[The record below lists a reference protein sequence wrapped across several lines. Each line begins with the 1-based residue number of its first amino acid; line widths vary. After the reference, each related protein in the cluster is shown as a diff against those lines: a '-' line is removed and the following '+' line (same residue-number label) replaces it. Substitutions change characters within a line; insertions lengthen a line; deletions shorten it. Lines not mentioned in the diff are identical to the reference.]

1 MKKIKLYTDFNI
13 AKNNIENLS
22 FIFTAIL
29 FNNNKNNFPSQPDFG
44 YELVDESNSADFF
57 VLPINWEWIKALNLV
72 EKSKPLINLAKEKN
86 KKIIA
91 FYYDDDDKDLGI
103 DNSIVFRT
111 SLNKSQQRVGSS
123 INFAMPSW
131 REDIKVINFKNN
143 YFLSKKEE
151 KPKIGFRGCS
161 QPIDTFEIIKNDMIK
176 NTNRISY
183 KISKKSILREKWY
196 YDGYKFRADALKVLK
211 NNKKIN
217 SDITITSMFGD
228 KKFTMSQ
235 NKKLFI
241 DNIINN
247 NYVLCTRGG
256 GNYSYRFYETIICGR
271 IPVFINTD
279 CVLPYDFCI
288 DWKKYVVWVE
298 ENEINK
304 IDKILLDFHNSISDE
319 GLLNL
324 QLNIRK
330 LYEEYISPIGF
341 INNLH
346 KHFEHLE
353 LLKNQ
358 I

>member
-1 MKKIKLYTDFNI
+1 MDSTKIKLFTDFNI

-22 FIFTAIL
+22 FILTSIL
-29 FNNNKNNFPSQPDFG
+29 FNDNKNNPCSQSNFG
-44 YELVDESNSADFF
+44 FELVHEPDNADFF
-57 VLPINWEWIKALNLV
+57 ILPINWEWLKALNLL
-72 EKSKPLINLAKEKN
+72 EKSKFLINLANEKN
-86 KKIIA
+86 KKIIV
-91 FYYDDDDKDLGI
+91 FYYDDDDKDIGLE
-103 DNSIVFRT
+103 NSIVFRT
-111 SLNKSQQRVGSS
+111 SLNKSKQRTANS

-131 REDIKVINFKNN
+131 REDIKVINFKDN

-161 QPIDTFEIIKNDMIK
+161 QPIDALEIFKKKLKNNI
-176 NTNRISY
+176 NRVSY
-183 KISKKSILREKWY
+183 KISKKCLLHEKWY
-196 YDGYKFRADALKVLK
+196 YDGYKFRADALKILK
-211 NNKKIN
+211 NNDKIN

-228 KKFTMSQ
+228 KKLTMSQ
-235 NKKLFI
+235 NKKMFI

-319 GLLNL
+319 EFLNL

-330 LYEEYISPIGF
+330 LYEEYISPSGF
-341 INNLH
+341 INNIH
-346 KHFEHLE
+346 NHFEYLE
-353 LLKNQ
+353 LR
-358 I
+358 